1 MQRDYLRKHKD
12 VIFSDVLPNEEMEF
26 EETLESNIVEF
37 SPEESVDYSETKRL
51 INEMIQKLSEEQ
63 RMCILLFYYE
73 QLSVK
78 EIASAMDCSE
88 NTVKTRLAY
97 ARKKLETDVKELEK
111 KGTKLY
117 SISIIP
123 FIIWMLRGNEH
134 EIHIPKC
141 LYRDF
146 ISTSS
151 KSGFQKAS
159 QASET
164 KGVAAKNIAKISAA
178 VKYKVGVG
186 ILVAALAGGETIVA
200 FNQNKESSESVSAV
214 MQMEEMTNEE
224 EKIEPTVE
232 SNVEETLVDGT
243 EKTFS
248 MKSMSSAELDLFHYV
263 ALGFMSDDTVGDSTT
278 IESNDLSDKTLL
290 NMMAKLLVE
299 DNVMSKEIHTDDAQ
313 VMKNNF
319 FYATEYVTV
328 EDEELFSYIKET
340 FNVSDRTIDFDNF
353 YDRTED
359 GLLKVK
365 MMIGDYGI
373 LQVELEDSMETVD
386 DLVSVIGSC
395 SGIKNG
401 AITYMEVNGRTIPVT
416 EIIEVSG
423 KIHVQGHVS
432 NTSVLGGY
440 TIERIELLEEE
451 TNDTLVA
458 VGIEDVSAD
467 LWKKIIRTSLHEL
480 EVQSSEIPNFD
491 TANGFEFVDIYYKEK
506 HADYVQEEV
515 FKEIFYDKELLVL
528 TKYLDVDSLESKY
541 AFVVFPNAVV
551 ISDGSI
557 MEEETGNVNE
567 CTIKIGYSKEM
578 VDDVLEQT
586 SEHYDITDIDI

>member
-1 MQRDYLRKHKD
+1 MTIQMSQTDIKNLIDRAIRKDQEAITMLYEMTYKKGYSLAIQMVKDEFEAYDIMQESYLVAFNKLETIRDAEKYENWFYTIVANKCRDYLRKHKD

-78 EIASAMDCSE
+78 EIASTMDCSE

-123 FIIWMLRGNEH
+123 FIIWMLRGNEQ

-186 ILVAALAGGETIVA
+186 ILVAALAGGGTIVA

-423 KIHVQGHVS
+423 KIHIQGHVS

-467 LWKKIIRTSLHEL
+467 LWKKNHKNKFTRIRST
-480 EVQSSEIPNFD
+480 
-491 TANGFEFVDIYYKEK
+491 
-506 HADYVQEEV
+506 V
-515 FKEIFYDKELLVL
+515 FRN
-528 TKYLDVDSLESKY
+528 SK
-541 AFVVFPNAVV
+541 F
-551 ISDGSI
+551 
-557 MEEETGNVNE
+557 
-567 CTIKIGYSKEM
+567 
-578 VDDVLEQT
+578 
-586 SEHYDITDIDI
+586 

>member
-1 MQRDYLRKHKD
+1 MSQTDIKNLIDRAIRKDQEAITMLYEMTYKKGYSLAIQMVKDEFEAYDIMQESYLVAFNKLETIRDAEKYENWFYTIVANKCRDYLRKHKD

-78 EIASAMDCSE
+78 EIASTMDCSE

-123 FIIWMLRGNEH
+123 FIIWMLRGNEQ

-186 ILVAALAGGETIVA
+186 ILVAALAGGGTIVA

-423 KIHVQGHVS
+423 KIHIQGHVS

-467 LWKKIIRTSLHEL
+467 LWKKNHKNKFTRIRST
-480 EVQSSEIPNFD
+480 
-491 TANGFEFVDIYYKEK
+491 
-506 HADYVQEEV
+506 V
-515 FKEIFYDKELLVL
+515 FRN
-528 TKYLDVDSLESKY
+528 SK
-541 AFVVFPNAVV
+541 F
-551 ISDGSI
+551 
-557 MEEETGNVNE
+557 
-567 CTIKIGYSKEM
+567 
-578 VDDVLEQT
+578 
-586 SEHYDITDIDI
+586 